1 MTRDLRLIVSND
13 SNWVEQIKREKAI
26 YDLRDRLNA
35 EAGSDYA
42 SGYRL
47 GLFTGGVAMAVL
59 LIAVCAFWTFV
70 GAGL

>member
-1 MTRDLRLIVSND
+1 MDHLRVVGGTD
-13 SNWVEQIKREKAI
+13 WVEQIKRENAI

-47 GLFTGGVAMAVL
+47 GVFTGGVAMAVL
-59 LIAVCAFWTFV
+59 LVAVCAFWTFV

>member
-1 MTRDLRLIVSND
+1 MTRNLRIVGGTD
-13 SNWVEQIKREKAI
+13 WVEQIKREKAI
-26 YDLRDRLNA
+26 YNLRDRLNA

-47 GLFTGGVAMAVL
+47 GLFTGGVGMAVL
-59 LIAVCAFWTFV
+59 IVAVCAFWTFV